1 MNAAQKKKHS
11 LLEACLST
19 AIGFVIAFFANLVVM
34 PVVFGITP
42 SFSQNMYATVL
53 FTIISVVRGYYV
65 RRLFNWMHVK
75 EIL

>member
-1 MNAAQKKKHS
+1 
-11 LLEACLST
+11 
-19 AIGFVIAFFANLVVM
+19 M

-53 FTIISVVRGYYV
+53 FTVISVVRGYYV